1 MMYIKLLATAAVLAA
16 LPTLTAGAQ
25 TFGRYAECTT
35 GRGICGI
42 GIENVEEGLELNA
55 GSSKFIVR
63 RRTDSTLLL
72 KLVKANI
79 TAEEELRI
87 FGKPLA
93 QLPKH
98 EPIRIYIDDAVPLSS
113 EVRSLLAIPAAYS
126 ILIPGVFVVTDSG
139 AYFITELKLM

>member
-1 MMYIKLLATAAVLAA
+1 MPNAPPA
-16 LPTLTAGAQ
+16 
-25 TFGRYAECTT
+25 
-35 GRGICGI
+35 RGICGI